1 MRLKDRVAIVT
12 GAGSGIGRATAV
24 LMAREG
30 ARVVVVDIADGAG
43 QETARM
49 IRGAGGD
56 AVYCHADVG
65 KAQGARKMVAAA
77 VRACGRLD
85 ILHNN
90 AFWHR
95 TGTVVDLDERDWD
108 RAQDVCLKAIYLG
121 GKYAIPEMLKT
132 GGGAIVNTSS
142 IHALTSFGQ
151 CSAYDAAK
159 AGVLGLTRTMALDFG
174 PEVRVNAVL
183 PGAIQTPA
191 WKGATPQVFRW
202 WAERTP
208 MRRMGQPEDIAKAV
222 VFLASEDASFITG
235 ECLVVDGGWTIH
247 GHAGQPGA
255 KPRKRKK

>member
-12 GAGSGIGRATAV
+12 GSGSGIGRATAA

-30 ARVVVVDIADGAG
+30 ARVVVADIADEAG

-49 IRGAGGD
+49 IREAGGE
-56 AVYCHADVG
+56 AVACRADVG
-65 KAQGARKMVAAA
+65 RAQGAKKMVATAL
-77 VRACGRLD
+77 RAYGRLD

-95 TGTVVDLDERDWD
+95 TGNVVDLEERDWD
-108 RAQDVCLKAIYLG
+108 RTQAVCLKAIYLG

-142 IHALTSFGQ
+142 IHSLVSFGQ
-151 CSAYDAAK
+151 CPAYDSAK
-159 AGVLGLTRTMALDFG
+159 AGILGLTRTMALDFG
-174 PEVRVNAVL
+174 PEIRVNAVL

-191 WKGATPQVFRW
+191 WKGATQKDFRW

-208 MRRMGQPEDIAKAV
+208 MGRMGQPEDIAKAV

-255 KPRKRKK
+255 KPRKRAK

>member
-30 ARVVVVDIADGAG
+30 ARVVVVDIADEAG
-43 QETARM
+43 QETVRT

-56 AVYCHADVG
+56 AAYCRADVG

-77 VRACGRLD
+77 LKAYGRLD

-95 TGTVVDLDERDWD
+95 TGSVVDLDERDWD
-108 RAQDVCLKAIYLG
+108 RTQAVCLKAIYLG
-121 GKYAIPEMLKT
+121 GKYAIPEMLRT

-151 CSAYDAAK
+151 CPAYDTAK

-191 WKGATPQVFRW
+191 WKGATPKAFRW

-247 GHAGQPGA
+247 GHAGQPGT
-255 KPRKRKK
+255 KPRKQK